1 MAGTPVEQLWAFGCA
16 ICPSV
21 FNVSKASRIPSKLRA
36 SAVGCKA
43 VLALTPLDCLAN
55 SDRWNGLACRNI
67 YRCGSGLR
75 VPEFIAILFSRLFAI
90 LSRLSSTG
98 SQSCR
103 LRRVASPPPAHPRVL
118 KADEVSAP
126 TRKIRARFCTD
137 CLHRAA
143 KAWD

>member
-1 MAGTPVEQLWAFGCA
+1 MGIRVCYLPIGFQRKQSESHTFKT
-16 ICPSV
+16 S
-21 FNVSKASRIPSKLRA
+21 S
-36 SAVGCKA
+36 VGCWPKA

-103 LRRVASPPPAHPRVL
+103 LRRVASPPPAHPMVL
-118 KADEVSAP
+118 KEDEVSAP
-126 TRKIRARFCTD
+126 TRKIRARFCSD